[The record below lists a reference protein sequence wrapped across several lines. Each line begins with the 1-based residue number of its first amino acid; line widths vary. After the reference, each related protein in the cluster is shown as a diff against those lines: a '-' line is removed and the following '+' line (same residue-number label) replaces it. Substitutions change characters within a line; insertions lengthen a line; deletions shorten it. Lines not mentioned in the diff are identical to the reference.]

1 MNVNEISAMA
11 NKLSIPQLQQAL
23 RDGSLPPYVGIPL
36 LQQKVKMQQ
45 AAKNAQGAGQ
55 PKPPTVAEQ
64 VEGAAHQANMEDVM
78 RQRAMAMQADM
89 GQTGGISD
97 FLPKQ
102 MAKGGVIAFAKR
114 GLVPDIGAIYEKM
127 ANGETLSE
135 DEKFIL
141 AQRPSKFAQMQ
152 KLPSGGF
159 NSTQPQG
166 VDIQAPAVQTVV
178 PQQIQPI
185 AQTNIGSNQPTTLP
199 PTTNIGSNQP
209 YTTAGGVLALPS
221 APAMTGFNGSE
232 YDKALSGKESEEDYR
247 KRMEGYLGPNT
258 GIESLRGKLSK
269 LEEESVADKEKAPW
283 MALMKAGLAT
293 MAGTSPY
300 ALTNIGKGA
309 QEGVADY
316 IDAQKEFRKAQEK
329 QFEIQSQLESAQ
341 RRERSDIY
349 KYGAESKRAD
359 QANDRTVELA
369 KAGAEN
375 QYKLHQLDNEVQIRG
390 QNISAGNAA
399 NSLALQKE
407 QLRYSE
413 PYQRAQYADLYTKAQ
428 AETDPNKKA
437 ALEAQLKG
445 MEQSHTALNQYA
457 GLYGTKQVAKSIED
471 ARDNYTNY
479 LGKNGLTI
487 ADLPFG
493 DYLKQMGYSPAEIAK
508 ITSGSV
514 TTNNLQS
521 EKRKPLSAFGG

>member
-1 MNVNEISAMA
+1 MNVEQISAMA
-11 NKLSIPQLQQAL
+11 NRLSIPQLQQAM
-23 RDGSLPPYVGIPL
+23 RDGTLPPYVGMPI
-36 LQQKVKMQQ
+36 LQQKVKLQQ
-45 AAKNAQGAGQ
+45 AAKNAQSAGQ
-55 PKPPTVAEQ
+55 PQPPTVAEQ

-78 RQRAMAMQADM
+78 RQRAMVMQADM

-97 FLPKQ
+97 FLPKH
-102 MAKGGVIAFAKR
+102 MAKGGVIAFAQ
-114 GLVPDIGAIYEKM
+114 GSVIPGMTLQQAYDIMDEPMATPVEKLQARHVIDQQSNSPAM
-127 ANGETLSE
+127 
-135 DEKFIL
+135 
-141 AQRPSKFAQMQ
+141 RPVSMMQ
-152 KLPSGGF
+152 PK
-159 NSTQPQG
+159 G
-166 VDIQAPAVQTVV
+166 VDIPTPAIQTIV
-178 PQQIQPI
+178 PKQIQPV
-185 AQTNIGSNQPTTLP
+185 NIGSNQPTTPP

-209 YTTAGGVLALPS
+209 DTTAGGVLALPS

-247 KRMEGYLGPNT
+247 KRMEDYLGPNT

-399 NSLALQKE
+399 ASLAETKRYHDLIGGSGKNLSDYEGSRNLAMSNPDAPQFAKYFQKDASGKPVFDDMAFHKDWSAK
-407 QLRYSE
+407 QNLASMK
-413 PYQRAQYADLYTKAQ
+413 PADLLKVI
-428 AETDPNKKA
+428 ETYGEDS
-437 ALEAQLKG
+437 ALGRNATQ
-445 MEQSHTALNQYA
+445 MLNQ
-457 GLYGTKQVAKSIED
+457 VM
-471 ARDNYTNY
+471 NV
-479 LGKNGLTI
+479 
-487 ADLPFG
+487 
-493 DYLKQMGYSPAEIAK
+493 PA
-508 ITSGSV
+508 
-514 TTNNLQS
+514 
-521 EKRKPLSAFGG
+521 SAPNVIRYDSKGNRI

>member
-64 VEGAAHQANMEDVM
+64 IEGEAQQASMEDMM
-78 RQRAMAMQADM
+78 RKRALAMQAEM

-97 FLPKQ
+97 FLKKPEA
-102 MAKGGVIAFAKR
+102 MATGGEVKRFAV
-114 GLVPDIGAIYEKM
+114 GGDIGDIYEKL
-127 ANGETLSE
+127 ANGQPLSE

-141 AQRPSKFAQMQ
+141 AQRPSKFAQIQ
-152 KLPSGGF
+152 KLPSAGF
-159 NSTQPQG
+159 ASTQPQG
-166 VDIQAPAVQTVV
+166 VDIQAPAIQTVV
-178 PQQIQPI
+178 PKQIQPI
-185 AQTNIGSNQPTTLP
+185 AQTNIGSNQPTTP

-209 YTTAGGVLALPS
+209 VDVAPALPS
-221 APAMTGFNGSE
+221 RAASIGFNGSE
-232 YDKALSGKESEEDYR
+232 FDKALSEKTSEEDYR
-247 KRMEGYLGPNT
+247 KRMEDYLGPNT

-269 LEEESVADKEKAPW
+269 MEEESIADKEKAPW

-309 QEGVADY
+309 QEGVSDY
-316 IDAQKEFRKAQEK
+316 INAQKEFRKAQEK
-329 QFEIQSQLESAQ
+329 QFEIQSQLESGQ

-369 KAGAEN
+369 KASAEN

-399 NSLALQKE
+399 ASLAETKRYHDLIGGSGKNLSDYEGSRNLAMSNPDAPQFAKYFQKDASGKPVFDDMAFHKDWSAK
-407 QLRYSE
+407 QNLASMK
-413 PYQRAQYADLYTKAQ
+413 PADLLKVI
-428 AETDPNKKA
+428 ETYGEDS
-437 ALEAQLKG
+437 ALGRNATQ
-445 MEQSHTALNQYA
+445 MLNQ
-457 GLYGTKQVAKSIED
+457 VM
-471 ARDNYTNY
+471 NV
-479 LGKNGLTI
+479 
-487 ADLPFG
+487 
-493 DYLKQMGYSPAEIAK
+493 PA
-508 ITSGSV
+508 
-514 TTNNLQS
+514 
-521 EKRKPLSAFGG
+521 SAPNVIRYDSKGNRI